1 MNFQIF
7 IKYKILV
14 VHFFSVRAVGL
25 FLGIGSKTTCLGY
38 KPAAG
43 IACSA
48 FGFVPALLS

>member
-14 VHFFSVRAVGL
+14 VRFFAVSTVGL
-25 FLGIGSKTTCLGY
+25 LLGIGSKTACLGY
-38 KPAAG
+38 KPTAG
-43 IACSA
+43 ITCPR